1 MGQSASKEA
10 VSDAD
15 AADASKSRTAT
26 AAAAAEAPQQQRR
39 QPDKLGDGPCAQIF
53 EQLDKCAGAKGIT
66 KHAVSWKSKINET
79 KVSRR
84 YLVFSLSLSHHIYIY
99 IYYNIISNLTPPPSY
114 QIVGKASSMSN
125 RNR

>member
-15 AADASKSRTAT
+15 ADDASKSRTAT

-53 EQLDKCAGAKGIT
+53 EELEKCAGAKGVT
-66 KHAVSWKSKINET
+66 KHAVSWKNRLN
-79 KVSRR
+79 VSSIPRFLSP
-84 YLVFSLSLSHHIYIY
+84 YLCHQFI
-99 IYYNIISNLTPPPSY
+99 
-114 QIVGKASSMSN
+114 
-125 RNR
+125 